1 MTKEDKIRQKLTE
14 RKRIANQQ
22 NAARLAKSK
31 AYQEAAPTPA
41 NLYNA
46 FINWFLGTKQLG
58 GQSQYIT
65 GNAPVGGRRGQLLN
79 LQQLR
84 NLQLRTLR
92 HKNVKAYQDAMNR
105 MTEQDAT
112 RELIRQRAN
121 DPRFQEAKNASAE
134 YWNDFQKGAYDNPV
148 YKEVDDGFDP
158 ELELLEYNYGGTDSY
173 PYLYNIIAERR
184 GWPLMRADGLNY

>member
-22 NAARLAKSK
+22 NAAKLAKSK

-58 GQSQYIT
+58 GQSQYQT

-84 NLQLRTLR
+84 NLKSAIQRSTKR
-92 HKNVKAYQDAMNR
+92 AKY
-105 MTEQDAT
+105 EQDAKDAFMQ
-112 RELIRQRAN
+112 ELEDVPVVINGRRQMFPGRA
-121 DPRFQEAKNASAE
+121 RQQIEAEPDIYEHMADQD
-134 YWNDFQKGAYDNPV
+134 YYMRNP
-148 YKEVDDGFDP
+148 YHTFDP
-158 ELELLEYNYGGTDSY
+158 NYENWNPNSIYDTSVGFWPGVNMKEFIY
-173 PYLYNIIAERR
+173 P
-184 GWPLMRADGLNY
+184 

>member
-1 MTKEDKIRQKLTE
+1 MTKEDKIRQKLNE

-84 NLQLRTLR
+84 NLQLNVLR
-92 HKNVKAYQDAMNR
+92 HKNVKDYKNAINR

-112 RELIRQRAN
+112 RQMIKERAIYQN
-121 DPRFQEAKNASAE
+121 EAEPYIYEQMADQD
-134 YWNDFQKGAYDNPV
+134 YYMRNP
-148 YKEVDDGFDP
+148 YNTFDP
-158 ELELLEYNYGGTDSY
+158 DYENWNPNPIYDTSVGF
-173 PYLYNIIAERR
+173 
-184 GWPLMRADGLNY
+184 WPGVNMK

>member
-84 NLQLRTLR
+84 NLQLNVLR
-92 HKNVKAYQDAMNR
+92 HKNVKDYKNAINR

-112 RELIRQRAN
+112 RQMIKERAAHQNEAEPYIYEQMADQDYYMRNPYNTFDPNYENWNPNPIYDTSVGFWPGVNMKELI
-121 DPRFQEAKNASAE
+121 
-134 YWNDFQKGAYDNPV
+134 
-148 YKEVDDGFDP
+148 
-158 ELELLEYNYGGTDSY
+158 Y
-173 PYLYNIIAERR
+173 P
-184 GWPLMRADGLNY
+184 